1 MNHFTVYVCETC
13 GYKSISFD
21 CMEEHEANHLG
32 LSVKELHDY
41 NALKSFARYMS
52 SVAYSTNNK
61 ETREKHDKAIMDLIE
76 FERIHNIS
84 TV

>member
-21 CMEEHEANHLG
+21 YMEEHEANHLG

-41 NALKSFARYMS
+41 NALKSLR
-52 SVAYSTNNK
+52 
-61 ETREKHDKAIMDLIE
+61 DI
-76 FERIHNIS
+76 
-84 TV
+84 